1 MKNVINL
8 YKPTCLTPLQ
18 AIQKFK
24 INHPKFKSKKIGF
37 AGRLDP
43 MAEGVLLVLVGS
55 ENKKAKKYIKLE
67 KEYDFDVLFGLNTD
81 TYDILGKI
89 TSNQLNKPIKNLS
102 SKIKS
107 FTSRSTGKI
116 NQSYP
121 PYSSVRVN
129 GRPLFYWARKG
140 KINEVSVPTKQREV
154 FKFQMLKRYSIEKD
168 SLREKIIKKI
178 NTLEGDFRQKA
189 IIQDWQHLFLE
200 TKIKK
205 FRVYRFSVTCSS
217 GTYIRSL
224 VHEMGKFT
232 ESGAIALNIK
242 RTNVGNYLIKDS
254 IKL

>member
-1 MKNVINL
+1 MKNVINV
-8 YKPTCLTPLQ
+8 YKPTSLTPLQ

-24 INHPKFKSKKIGF
+24 INHPIFKSKKVGF

-43 MAEGVLLVLVGS
+43 MAEGVLLLLIGE

-67 KEYDFDVLFGLNTD
+67 KEYNFDVLFGLNTD

-89 TSNQLNKPIKNLS
+89 TSNQLNKPIKNLNN
-102 SKIKS
+102 KIKR
-107 FTSRSTGKI
+107 FTSSSTGKI

-129 GRPLFYWARKG
+129 GKPLFFWARKG
-140 KINEVSVPTKQREV
+140 KVNKVTVPTKQRKV
-154 FKFQMLKRYSIEKD
+154 FKFQMLKSYSIKKN
-168 SLREKIIKKI
+168 SLKEKIIKKI
-178 NTLEGDFRQKA
+178 ITLEGDFRQKA
-189 IIQDWQHLFLE
+189 IIQNWQYLFGK

-205 FRVYRFSVTCSS
+205 FRVYRFNVTCSS
-217 GTYIRSL
+217 GTYVRSL